1 MKTLFLPTQMFTN
14 PETDMY
20 CDAASAH
27 WPVERN
33 WNCTVPLGP
42 DIADDAQNTVDAIM
56 DKVRATLEAAKD
68 E

>member
-1 MKTLFLPTQMFTN
+1 
-14 PETDMY
+14 MY

-33 WNCTVPLGP
+33 WTCTLPLP
-42 DIADDAQNTVDAIM
+42 ADMADDAQNTVDAIM